1 MSQPSGPLEFRT
13 DIAHPARVYDY
24 WLGGKSN
31 FAADRDAA
39 EWALRH
45 APEMLDYARA
55 NRHFLAR
62 VVRFCGRAGIRQFL
76 DLGCGL
82 PHTPNVHDMA
92 RAVIPD
98 ARVVYVDNDPI
109 AFTHCAVLSK
119 DPLITGICADLREAG
134 TVLAQA
140 SQTLDLAEPVALLLA
155 ATLHHITDEDDPAG
169 IVARY
174 LAALAPG
181 SYLALSH
188 LTDELA
194 PARLRECEAES
205 ARRGVPL
212 AARGKPAIEALFNGR
227 QLVSPG
233 LVRIPYWRPDGDPCP
248 NADRVGAY
256 GGVAVLPRGTAP
268 PSAR

>member
-39 EWALRH
+39 EWALRQ

-62 VVRFCGRAGIRQFL
+62 AVRFCARAGIRQFL

-82 PHTPNVHDMA
+82 PHSPNVHDMA
-92 RAVIPD
+92 RAVIAD

-109 AFTHCAVLSK
+109 AFTHCTALSK
-119 DPLITGICADLREAG
+119 DPLITGMCADLREAG

-140 SQTLDLAEPVALLLA
+140 SKTLDLAAPVALLLV
-155 ATLHHITDEDDPAG
+155 ATLHHITDDDDPAG

-181 SYLALSH
+181 SHLALSH
-188 LTDELA
+188 LTDELT
-194 PARLRECEAES
+194 PARLRECEAGS

-212 AARGKPAIEALFNGR
+212 TARGKPAIEALFNGS

-233 LVRIPYWRPDGDPCP
+233 LVLLPYWRPDSGPCP
-248 NADRVGAY
+248 NADRVRAY
-256 GGVAVLPRGTAP
+256 GGVGVLSHP
-268 PSAR
+268 